1 MGRRRPYSLVLI
13 GARKEEARTKY
24 LAFLA
29 GRANRPSRIGTRG
42 PRPQSIELGVQPF
55 GIDLPTDVLAKAS
68 ASIDALQAF
77 SSAASVTTRVELSNG
92 QTQAGYTAA
101 SATTNIIKIADFT
114 PARIIRRQYST
125 STATPKTSEITGLT
139 YGYRASESL
148 SVPVGKATA
157 TDVVSDAINEAKSEI
172 ETANG
177 LVQVF
182 LKDEEV

>member
-29 GRANRPSRIGTRG
+29 GRANRPSRIGTNG
-42 PRPQSIELGVQPF
+42 NRPASVALGIEPF
-55 GIDLPTDVLAKAS
+55 GRDLPTGVLARAS
-68 ASIDALQAF
+68 ASVDALTAF
-77 SSAASVTTRVELSNG
+77 SDSISVTGRVKLAPGTTR
-92 QTQAGYTAA
+92 TGYTAA
-101 SATTNIIKIADFT
+101 AADTDFLKIADFT
-114 PARIIRRQYST
+114 PARVIRRTYESA
-125 STATPKTSEITGLT
+125 TATPRPSEITGLI
-139 YGYRASESL
+139 YGYRKSKSL
-148 SVPVGKATA
+148 SAPIGKENA
-157 TDVVSDAINEAKSEI
+157 TDTLADALTEAVADI